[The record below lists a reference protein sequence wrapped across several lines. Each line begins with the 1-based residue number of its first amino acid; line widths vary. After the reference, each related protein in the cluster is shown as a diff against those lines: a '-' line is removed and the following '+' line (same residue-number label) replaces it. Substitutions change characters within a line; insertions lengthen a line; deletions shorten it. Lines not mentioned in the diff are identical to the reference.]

1 MSSFNYRENGRGIH
15 AGFVGLMV
23 LVLLLKTVENEH
35 SETALKV
42 LTRRYYCRHGIECIL
57 MLKQLA
63 TECRV
68 FSAKF
73 QDLRFGIKFF
83 FIQKEIKEEKV

>member
-35 SETALKV
+35 SETALTSADKKV
-42 LTRRYYCRHGIECIL
+42 LLQTWYRVHTHAE
-57 MLKQLA
+57 A
-63 TECRV
+63 TCNSLQSI
-68 FSAKF
+68 FSEISR
-73 QDLRFGIKFF
+73 LEVWNNFF